1 MSQYYPPYRSSRNNI
16 KVELDLAN
24 YTRKTDLNNTTHVD
38 VSSFASKTNLAA
50 LKTEVDKI
58 DADKLKTTP
67 ADLAKLTNAVEHNVL
82 KKTDYNTKV
91 TSIEAQIAGLT
102 KNTVDNLADITKL
115 KAIDTNSF
123 VNRTKFSADINT
135 LDDKIDGVEKK
146 KPDISGLA
154 TKTSLND
161 YLQTSAFNSKVTE
174 VESKIKDTDIIAKSA
189 VTKANTIRSNLTAY
203 TKKADVATDITTI
216 KNDYVTNASLSS
228 QLNDL
233 KSQHIA
239 TDVTNIENKTKKN
252 ASDILTPENKLKQKE
267 YTINENERGFSFN
280 RGLLFYKDKSY
291 LTYECKLGSFGFG
304 ITSEDISEWKST
316 GIQNY
321 SSDSNMNAIVYS
333 GGHLPN
339 IKNDGRT
346 HVHLIGNHFQQN
358 KVIIPNN
365 NNAINIYSVYELDS
379 IVSSRDTSF
388 TIQNALFGA
397 MQITKNATDSD
408 KNNYKGYGICFD
420 ERSQFGHT
428 ITENGVTYTSNGRNV
443 LIFGAD
449 MSFSVHATNKA
460 NHIYLMGD
468 GLTQGI
474 NDTTIYAEKK
484 YCKNFTEPNVKF
496 VLSLHYN
503 SNDVYFIVNGRQ
515 ELKFKAKMD
524 ELVKEKLCIGNISD
538 QWTTSESEKTGLYGN
553 IYDFVIDYEEV
564 LLLRTIYDMHRYLM
578 IKHDIII
585 A

>member
-1 MSQYYPPYRSSRNNI
+1 MSYYPPYRSSCNNI
-16 KVELDLAN
+16 KVELDLGN
-24 YTRKTDLNNTTHVD
+24 YATKDDVKNITRVN

-58 DADKLKTTP
+58 DADKLKTIP
-67 ADLAKLTNAVEHNVL
+67 ADLAKLTNAIEHDVF

-91 TSIEAQIAGLT
+91 TNIEAQIAGLT

-123 VNRTKFSADINT
+123 VNKTKFSADINH
-135 LDDKIDGVEKK
+135 LDDKIDGVEKNI
-146 KPDISGLA
+146 PDVSGLA

-161 YLQTSAFNSKVTE
+161 YLQTSTFNSKVTE
-174 VESKIKDTDIIAKSA
+174 VESKIKETDIIAKSA
-189 VTKANTIRSNLTAY
+189 VTKANTIRSNLASY
-203 TKKADVATDITTI
+203 AKKADVTTDITTI
-216 KNDYVTNASLSS
+216 KNDYVTNGSLSS

-239 TDVTNIENKTKKN
+239 TEVTSIDNKTKKN
-252 ASDILTPENKLKQKE
+252 ASDILTLENKLKQKE
-267 YTINENERGFSFN
+267 DTINENERGLSFN

-291 LTYECKLGSFGFG
+291 LTCECKLGSFGFG
-304 ITSEDISEWKST
+304 ITSEDTSEWKST
-316 GIQNY
+316 GIHNY
-321 SSDSNMNAIVYS
+321 SSDFNMNAIVDS

-339 IKNDGRT
+339 IKSDGRI

-358 KVIIPNN
+358 KLIIPNN
-365 NNAINIYSVYELDS
+365 NNVINIYCVYELDS
-379 IVSSRDTSF
+379 VASSKDTSF

-397 MQITKNATDSD
+397 MQITKNATDID

-428 ITENGVTYTSNGRNV
+428 ITENGVNYTSNGRNV

-449 MSFSVHATNKA
+449 MSFSVHATNKG

-484 YCKNFTEPNVKF
+484 IF
-496 VLSLHYN
+496 
-503 SNDVYFIVNGRQ
+503 
-515 ELKFKAKMD
+515 
-524 ELVKEKLCIGNISD
+524 
-538 QWTTSESEKTGLYGN
+538 
-553 IYDFVIDYEEV
+553 
-564 LLLRTIYDMHRYLM
+564 
-578 IKHDIII
+578 
-585 A
+585 